1 MADFTAADDEIEHR
15 QNTMTP
21 AAFFPSARKPS
32 GCLVGHALS
41 ERIAG

>member
-21 AAFFPSARKPS
+21 AAFFPSRRGNHRDAWSVMP
-32 GCLVGHALS
+32 
-41 ERIAG
+41 